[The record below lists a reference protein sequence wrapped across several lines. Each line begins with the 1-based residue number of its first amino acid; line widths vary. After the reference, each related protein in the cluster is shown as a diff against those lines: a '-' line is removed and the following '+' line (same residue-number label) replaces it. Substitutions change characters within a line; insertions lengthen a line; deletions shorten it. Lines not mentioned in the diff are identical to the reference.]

1 MADIKVTITE
11 QTNPSVTISEQQ
23 SNSVTVNAIPRT
35 TLSSSLAA
43 NSNQLSALNAATGVL
58 SLKQGQQNSSILDLE
73 DATGTL
79 DTSVSGL
86 KTATGVLSG
95 ITDTISGDVSSIQSN
110 FVSGDSD
117 ASLKDLT
124 LDGHFKLDMSSAN
137 RTPGTSVALIKSDN
151 GTAAN
156 LRVEGPIAATH
167 DLFKNSGAD
176 NGFADNSNHFHT
188 VQKINRITQQVGAGT
203 ANERV
208 QEQYYAI
215 QSNSLKNNK
224 AAFWNWH
231 KVSRTISNSSV
242 SLTNLVGWNFSA
254 IQDSNNRSSSSE
266 ALFPA
271 GGAEA
276 TVLTFD
282 SESNR
287 SAVLSNGDLLQ
298 VTISIDFEG
307 AIVAATLYAEVS
319 AVNAEQATV
328 VLYGGNYKSIGQVPD
343 GNDQIAL
350 TSGFTISKIDTSQYI
365 PLSAG
370 TGIDVSADSTRTT
383 STDTFSITFSSAHGL
398 ELNDVV
404 TILTDGDASHGF
416 KDAEVAFVKEV
427 TSTTE
432 AKFVYGRVFEP
443 AGNLALSNVNSS
455 SVVGVLKGTL
465 DGLHRFTAGDQL
477 MHFNADSEGRYNS
490 YQIGPGSEVGAD
502 CISIGK
508 NVYNKDASTIKI
520 GYDNAMLDVRS
531 DGVAVDGNI
540 AVSGTVDGRD
550 ISGDGTKLDGIAA
563 SADVTPSWVPSSDPS
578 YATAAQG
585 SKADN
590 ALAASAVSTFGGTL
604 IDDADA
610 ATARTTLGLGTAAT
624 TASSDYATSA
634 QGTAA
639 DNALAADA
647 VSTFGLALID
657 DANAAAARTTLGLSS
672 VQDKSS
678 ADIRNDIVDSD
689 IPSTVARLAN
699 PVFTTDIKST
709 SYEAADFPDTTSI
722 RTTAAFKEDGTM
734 VQDSKVIVKKVT
746 GAEAKAMSFGT
757 PSSWIEM
764 IPTPGANKVIVVR
777 ELEVFIDRGTWSPM
791 NGGQVRGWGG
801 DLQLVIETPAVTNGG
816 IGSNSGLEYNKFG
829 VLQKKYLNHTINNSY
844 VSASAVDTIIVR
856 DAPVSQTRAYA
867 NVPLLLR
874 PQSALTTAQLTT
886 YSQTP
891 DDDYYF
897 RITYKIMD
905 MSSDFAVTTT

>member
-11 QTNPSVTISEQQ
+11 QKNPSVTISEQQ
-23 SNSVTVNAIPRT
+23 SNSVTVNSIPRT
-35 TLSSSLAA
+35 TLSSEIS
-43 NSNQLSALNAATGVL
+43 SNDAELTALNAATGA
-58 SLKQGQQNSSILDLE
+58 LDL
-73 DATGTL
+73 
-79 DTSVSGL
+79 SVSGL
-86 KTATGVLSG
+86 EEATGALSG
-95 ITDTISGDVSSIQSN
+95 LADAISGNVSTVSGMADSISGNVFTIESN

-124 LDGHFKLDMSSAN
+124 LDGHFKLNISSAN

-167 DLFKNSGAD
+167 DLFKNSGVD

-188 VQKINRITQQVGAGT
+188 VQKINRITQQVGAGKP
-203 ANERV
+203 NERV

-215 QSNSLKNNK
+215 ASNNLKNDK

-254 IQDSNNRSSSSE
+254 IQDSDNRSSSSE

-328 VLYGGNYKSIGQVPD
+328 VLYGGNYKSIGQVAK
-343 GNDQIAL
+343 GSDQIAL

-365 PLSAG
+365 PLSVG
-370 TGIDVSADSTRTT
+370 TGIDVLSDSARTT
-383 STDTFSITFSSAHGL
+383 STDTFSITFASAHGL

-404 TILTDGDASHGF
+404 TILTDGDVSHGF

-427 TSTTE
+427 TSTTV

-477 MHFNADSEGRYNS
+477 MHFNADSEGRYKS

-502 CISIGK
+502 CIAIGK

-531 DGVAVDGNI
+531 DGVAVNGNI

-550 ISGDGTKLDGIAA
+550 VSGDGAKLDGIATD
-563 SADVTPSWVPSSDPS
+563 ADVTPSWVPSSDPS
-578 YATAAQG
+578 YATESYVNTEVASLVDSAPAALDTLNELAAALGDDADFATTTATSISEKLVITNNLSDLNNATTARTNLGLGTVATTASSDYATAAQG
-585 SKADN
+585 TKADN
-590 ALAASAVSTFGGTL
+590 ALPASDVSTFGGDL

-610 ATARTTLGLGTAAT
+610 ATARTTLGLGNV
-624 TASSDYATSA
+624 
-634 QGTAA
+634 
-639 DNALAADA
+639 DNTADA
-647 VSTFGLALID
+647 AKPVSTAQQTALDSKSNITSPTFAGL
-657 DANAAAARTTLGLSS
+657 TTLGKTTLSS
-672 VQDKSS
+672 DAFVTETSSFTLGATHKGATVLLQNSASINITVPAQVSGYVTTFIAETHNPVSFITGAGMSGLNSFQGASDIAGIYGQAQVIYKS
-678 ADIRNDIVDSD
+678 AD
-689 IPSTVARLAN
+689 
-699 PVFTTDIKST
+699 
-709 SYEAADFPDTTSI
+709 Y
-722 RTTAAFKEDGTM
+722 AFLG
-734 VQDSKVIVKKVT
+734 
-746 GAEAKAMSFGT
+746 G
-757 PSSWIEM
+757 
-764 IPTPGANKVIVVR
+764 NVV
-777 ELEVFIDRGTWSPM
+777 
-791 NGGQVRGWGG
+791 
-801 DLQLVIETPAVTNGG
+801 
-816 IGSNSGLEYNKFG
+816 
-829 VLQKKYLNHTINNSY
+829 
-844 VSASAVDTIIVR
+844 
-856 DAPVSQTRAYA
+856 
-867 NVPLLLR
+867 
-874 PQSALTTAQLTT
+874 
-886 YSQTP
+886 
-891 DDDYYF
+891 
-897 RITYKIMD
+897 
-905 MSSDFAVTTT
+905 